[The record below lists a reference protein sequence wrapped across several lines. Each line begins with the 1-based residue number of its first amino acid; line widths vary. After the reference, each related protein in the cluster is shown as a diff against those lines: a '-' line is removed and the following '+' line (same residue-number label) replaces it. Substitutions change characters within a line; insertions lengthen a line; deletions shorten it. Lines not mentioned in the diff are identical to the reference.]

1 MNLPKSWSYQT
12 LNWNDTTNQLEATIE
27 YITAISK
34 FKLLNNNVLENE
46 QHSSINF
53 KIIDS
58 KGFSFNE
65 DSLNN
70 LLQNNPKESEACN
83 TELKN
88 GIQAYPPFTFILQSN
103 ESDIEKLDFQ
113 ITWFYTKQEIL

>member
-34 FKLLNNNVLENE
+34 FKLLNNNDLDDAKLTA
-46 QHSSINF
+46 INF
-53 KIIDS
+53 RIIDS
-58 KGFSFNE
+58 KGNSFNE

-70 LLQNNPKESEACN
+70 LLKNNPKESEECN
-83 TELKN
+83 SELKK